1 MSALA
6 QATSTVSNLAANFS
20 KQKEAVDAVL
30 NTVGEDGAKAE
41 ELRGMLAAAAEKEDR
56 MVLILEEMEAKLSEG
71 ASAAE
76 AAAAAAAEMAAATAA
91 IGVGA
96 AMAPEAVA
104 ELHKELL
111 EDVAPAMLDAL
122 EKEGAL
128 TREAVARAKEEIL
141 GQISEVAHFEGSP
154 LPFDVIPSEAR

>member
-1 MSALA
+1 
-6 QATSTVSNLAANFS
+6 
-20 KQKEAVDAVL
+20 
-30 NTVGEDGAKAE
+30 
-41 ELRGMLAAAAEKEDR
+41 MLAAAAEKEDR
-56 MVLILEEMEAKLSEG
+56 MVLILEEMEVKLAEG

-111 EDVAPAMLDAL
+111 EYVAPAMLDAL